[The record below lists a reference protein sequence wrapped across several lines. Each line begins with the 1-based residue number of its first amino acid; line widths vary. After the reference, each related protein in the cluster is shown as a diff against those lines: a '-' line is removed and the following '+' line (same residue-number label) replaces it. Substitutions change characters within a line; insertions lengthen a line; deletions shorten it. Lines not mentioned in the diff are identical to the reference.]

1 MYASGHGIRGH
12 VEFTGYMLDSKIEQ
26 GKVFHPPTGATV
38 GDLHRAPIGAGGVVR
53 HHCELCNP

>member
-1 MYASGHGIRGH
+1 
-12 VEFTGYMLDSKIEQ
+12 MLDSKIEQ